1 MMVLVKFRRDLKMY
15 IDVTTYLFQTYSQK
29 LLNYLSSQLFITVSS
44 HDIY

>member
-29 LLNYLSSQLFITVSS
+29 LLNYLSSLFITVSS